1 MPTAAKAISAL
12 CLAVLGYLC
21 SELVKT
27 LLPEINNFG
36 RFSEF
41 NTLLGAIIGW
51 VVVGTRS
58 GRGTKDAIAN
68 GLTGVGA
75 LIFWAL
81 IFHASYEMFNL
92 SMKRRFDGPVE
103 AFAAI
108 FEIAIEYGAILM
120 NPMMI
125 SAFLV
130 GALLTGYF
138 SEYAARRWK

>member
-1 MPTAAKAISAL
+1 MPTAAKAVAAL
-12 CLAVLGYLC
+12 CLAALGFLA

-27 LLPEINNFG
+27 LLPGISEWG

-41 NTLLGAIIGW
+41 NAAVGAVVGW
-51 VVVGTRS
+51 IVVGTRA

-68 GLTGVGA
+68 GLTGVAA
-75 LIFWAL
+75 LIFWAVF
-81 IFHASYEMFNL
+81 FHACLEMFDQ

-103 AFAAI
+103 AFSAI
-108 FEIAIEYGAILM
+108 FEIGIEYGAILI

-125 SAFLV
+125 ATFLI

-138 SEYAARRWK
+138 SEYAARSWK